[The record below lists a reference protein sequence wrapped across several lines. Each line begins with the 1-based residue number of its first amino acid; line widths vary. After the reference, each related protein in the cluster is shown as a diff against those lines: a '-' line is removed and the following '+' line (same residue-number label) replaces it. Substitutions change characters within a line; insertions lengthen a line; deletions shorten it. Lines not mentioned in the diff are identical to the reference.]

1 MNLLPDFRFLR
12 PTSLDDA
19 VAALAEAPG
28 CRPLAGGTDLLPN
41 LRRGLG
47 EPGALVDLGAVPGM
61 DLIAVEGE
69 QLVLGATARLEDVAA
84 SEQVRGRW
92 PVLAEAA
99 ATVAGPTHRA
109 AATVGGNLCQDTRC
123 IFYNQSEWW
132 RESNDWCLKHKGAV
146 CHVVPKSDRCYA
158 VYAGDLAPALM
169 VLRAEVEIVGAG
181 GSRRLPIAGLYHEEG
196 RGYLTL
202 APGEILARV
211 LVPAPAQG
219 TRAGYAKNRVRDAVD
234 FPLAGVAV
242 ALRRE
247 GDALA
252 GLDVALTG
260 VASAPLM
267 VPGLEGLLGSPW
279 NDQAAKAVGEA
290 VRKGCNAVKSTLAPP
305 KYRRRVASASAV
317 RLAARLWEAYS

>member
-1 MNLLPDFRFLR
+1 
-12 PTSLDDA
+12 
-19 VAALAEAPG
+19 
-28 CRPLAGGTDLLPN
+28 
-41 LRRGLG
+41 
-47 EPGALVDLGAVPGM
+47 M

-69 QLVLGATARLEDVAA
+69 QLVLGATARLEDVAE

-132 RESNDWCLKHKGAV
+132 RESNDWCLKYKGAV

-169 VLRAEVEIVGAG
+169 VLRAEVEIVGVG
-181 GSRRLPIAGLYHEEG
+181 GSRRLPIADLYHEEG

-211 LVPAPAQG
+211 LVPAPAPG
-219 TRAGYAKNRVRDAVD
+219 MRAGYAKNRVRDAVD

-305 KYRRRVASASAV
+305 KYRRRVASTSAV